1 MSRCLESGPSVDLL
15 PAVLRV
21 ERKEEGRADQW
32 GHFHSGDGT

>member
-1 MSRCLESGPSVDLL
+1 MESGPSVDLL

-21 ERKEEGRADQW
+21 ERKEEGRADQVSW